1 MWKRYLKEI
10 RSILWCPFLFT
21 LICFGCSS
29 RPVAVAPPLASA
41 PECQQPHPLAEETE
55 NPSEPNSRALTS
67 LRFTEQARLYLEAR
81 KPDEA
86 IRILERA
93 VNLDPYNGLN
103 YYFLASAYLLKD
115 VPGQAREFNHLA
127 GIYLTV
133 DSSWM
138 EKVERQKERI
148 AGKD

>member
-1 MWKRYLKEI
+1 MWKRYSKEI
-10 RSILWCPFLFT
+10 RSIQWCFFFA

-29 RPVAVAPPLASA
+29 QPVTVAPPFASA
-41 PECQQPHPLAEETE
+41 PECEQPHPLAEGIE
-55 NPSEPNSRALTS
+55 NPVEPDPRALTS
-67 LRFTEQARLYLEAR
+67 LRLTEQAQLYLEGR

-93 VNLDPYNGLN
+93 VNLDPNNGRN
-103 YYFLASAYLLKD
+103 YYFLAAAYLSKD
-115 VPGQAREFNHLA
+115 VPGQAREFNRLA
-127 GIYLTV
+127 GIYLTD

-138 EKVERQKERI
+138 EKVERQRERI